1 MRMERFC
8 LALLWSEVAF
18 DFRNKKKK
26 KTRLK
31 NEK

>member
-26 KTRLK
+26 KKIRG
-31 NEK
+31 

>member
-18 DFRNKKKK
+18 DFPNKKKK
-26 KTRLK
+26 KKIRG
-31 NEK
+31 